1 MRGVLS
7 LGLNLIFT
15 NLYFVGTNLDL
26 IVTMIL
32 YLDFEGKSWAQEVTC
47 LEFWPKTLPKKKRG
61 KDPCLIFW
69 AKDVTSYVW
78 IFTL

>member
-32 YLDFEGKSWAQEVTC
+32 YLDFEGKSLAQNPD
-47 LEFWPKTLPKKKRG
+47 LRLYLKNQSKGAWIYGHKTIPHRL
-61 KDPCLIFW
+61 
-69 AKDVTSYVW
+69 
-78 IFTL
+78 